1 MMIAVSRVGIAFLH
15 DIFFSYSLV
24 RISFPTVT
32 TILIYIDKNFSL
44 RNLRI
49 LRKELKKWNLNSRII
64 PKIY

>member
-49 LRKELKKWNLNSRII
+49 LRNGI
-64 PKIY
+64 